1 MKLVALA
8 LLVSFG
14 IGCTI
19 TKTDVVKT
27 GLFENDLQKLST
39 AYEEI
44 EKKPKGTVTSKDLAT
59 AGWDFKSA
67 NVRRLSG
74 RTAFR
79 RIFGDG
85 VFQGALAE
93 VTKSGEEDK
102 SKVDALLKDMNQ
114 YHAIFIPYKDVKTYV
129 DRFYFSTKETAQNGD
144 DLLILFMFKN
154 DLLVYCDYEYVKI
167 DSKQSEG
174 AFAQGLLELFEK
186 FAGVADTVKDLA
198 EKIRDMSKKE

>member
-1 MKLVALA
+1 MR
-8 LLVSFG
+8 LLVFAMLIPLG

-27 GLFENDLQKLST
+27 GLFENDLEKISK

-44 EKKPKGTVTSKDLAT
+44 EKKPKGSVATKDLES
-59 AGWDFKSA
+59 AGWNFKSA

-79 RIFGDG
+79 RIFGEG

-93 VTKSGEEDK
+93 VTKTGEEDK
-102 SKVDALLKDMNQ
+102 SKVDALLRDMNQ
-114 YHAIFIPYKDVKTYV
+114 YHAIFIPYKDVNTYV

-154 DLLVYCDYEYVKI
+154 DMLVYCDYEYVKI

-198 EKIRDMSKKE
+198 EKIRDMNKKE